1 MMYTKQELDV
11 VGTYD
16 ANTIRDEDLL
26 CFAKYMY
33 KEGLLKASVKYDP
46 DTDSNVMEYRVTVV
60 RTYRDK
66 EGNNHNSSDNT
77 DLNTSDNLCSEK
89 KVDEHRNFFKR
100 IFNL

>member
-33 KEGLLKASVKYDP
+33 KEGFLTASVKYDP

-66 EGNNHNSSDNT
+66 EGDKHNSSDNT
-77 DLNTSDNLCSEK
+77 DLNTSDNLSSEK
-89 KVDEHRNFFKR
+89 KESEHRNFFKR

>member
-1 MMYTKQELDV
+1 MMYTKQESDV
-11 VGTYD
+11 VGTYA

-26 CFAKYMY
+26 HFAKYMY
-33 KEGLLKASVKYDP
+33 KEGFLTASVKYDP

-60 RTYRDK
+60 RTYIDNK
-66 EGNNHNSSDNT
+66 HNSSDNT

-89 KVDEHRNFFKR
+89 KESEHRNFFKR